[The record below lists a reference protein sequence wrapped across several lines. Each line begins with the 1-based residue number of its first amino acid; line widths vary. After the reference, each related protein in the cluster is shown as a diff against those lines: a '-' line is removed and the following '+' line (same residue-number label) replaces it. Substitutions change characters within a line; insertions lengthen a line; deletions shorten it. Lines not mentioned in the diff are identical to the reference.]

1 MVFGA
6 RVIWAILFQL
16 GKLGLVLDLVKM
28 LLAASPRMEREEIL
42 WLQQLRFDEGRD
54 LCDSQMLVRGD
65 NVSVEVEVRC
75 ATTLVFH
82 GTPDGFDGT
91 EDAPQR
97 SHIASEFVLAWLY
110 FRLVRVAV
118 RASWAHAHAEQST
131 KYHSD
136 IDSESV
142 DDS

>member
-28 LLAASPRMEREEIL
+28 LLAASPRMECEEIL
-42 WLQQLRFDEGRD
+42 WHQQLRFDEGRD
-54 LCDSQMLVRGD
+54 LCDCQMLVRGD

-91 EDAPQR
+91 EDAAQR
-97 SHIASEFVLAWLY
+97 LHIASKFVLAWL

-118 RASWAHAHAEQST
+118 RAPWAHAHAEQSAE
-131 KYHSD
+131 YHSD
-136 IDSESV
+136 IDRESL
-142 DDS
+142 DES